1 MGPSGRKRTGL
12 FAGLL
17 ALLVIPGP
25 ALEAAGAGRRFA
37 VGPAPDWLADPGR
50 PASGEAVAAGSTGT
64 RYLLFDQQLLVGRDE
79 RELYMRTVWR
89 AETTAGVQDASEIA
103 IPFDPTYERLVLHEA
118 CILRGGR
125 KVWTFSPAD
134 VRVIESEE
142 NLDARIYNG
151 ELTATIFLRDLR
163 VGDTVDYAYSL
174 VGANPV
180 LGGRFDAVLW
190 LGYSRPVDLVR
201 RRLVWRKAAP
211 PRFRLCGGA
220 PEPVVET
227 GPQGAVYTWQTRGLR
242 LPVPEDQTPS
252 WFLPYPRVEVS
263 DFEGWSDV
271 ARRSRELFSVLD
283 APAPAIDALVH
294 GWRLADAPLDARV
307 DRAVRFVQ
315 DEVRYL
321 GLEMGPSS
329 HRPHPPAK
337 TLARRFGDC
346 KDKSALL
353 VAILRRLGVRA
364 WPALVSTRARQALD
378 DRLPSLFAFDH
389 VIVAIRV
396 DDALL
401 FVDATASEQGG
412 PVRTR
417 RPPPYARALLLDGEA
432 NGLTEIPEP
441 VAEVPS
447 TEVEE
452 TFAVASWASPA
463 RLDVVTTYR
472 GDDADEARQGQARAT
487 RAETSRRYR
496 DFYSQEHGTVRALGL
511 PKVEDDRDRNVVVV
525 REAYE
530 MPAPWKQ
537 GSHDFRA
544 WLVDEWLQ
552 KPRTLER
559 TAPLR
564 IPHPGHVKQVLTLK
578 LPGPPDLEPL
588 RETVRSPAFS
598 MDASWT
604 VRGNEARLEYT
615 YRTLRGSLP
624 PADVAGHVDSVD
636 RAAGLVVCRL
646 PDRPRPG
653 AARPVFASPGGS
665 PDLPDAAGLGALA
678 LVALGI
684 LGVRAGLS
692 SWRVRCRRARFRG
705 LTVARPGQEPLTA
718 IRVVDDS
725 HIARAGFGG
734 ACRCNVS
741 WREVDR
747 ATVTYDGRPMTVVT
761 RRCDRCGGET
771 ASYFEVGSVA
781 P

>member
-1 MGPSGRKRTGL
+1 
-12 FAGLL
+12 
-17 ALLVIPGP
+17 
-25 ALEAAGAGRRFA
+25 
-37 VGPAPDWLADPGR
+37 
-50 PASGEAVAAGSTGT
+50 
-64 RYLLFDQQLLVGRDE
+64 
-79 RELYMRTVWR
+79 
-89 AETTAGVQDASEIA
+89 
-103 IPFDPTYERLVLHEA
+103 
-118 CILRGGR
+118 
-125 KVWTFSPAD
+125 

-163 VGDTVDYAYSL
+163 VGDTVDYSYSL

-190 LGYSRPVDLVR
+190 LGYSRPVDLVQ
-201 RRLVWRKAAP
+201 RRLVWQKDEA
-211 PRFRLCGGA
+211 PRFNLRGGA
-220 PEPVVET
+220 PKPAVDT
-227 GPQGAVYTWQTRGLR
+227 SPRGTVYTWQTRSLR

-263 DFEGWSDV
+263 DFADWSDV
-271 ARRSRELFSVLD
+271 ARRSGELFSVLD
-283 APAPAIDALVH
+283 APAPAIDALVR
-294 GWRLADAPLDARV
+294 GWRLSDAPLDARV

-329 HRPHPPAK
+329 HQPHPPAQ
-337 TLARRFGDC
+337 TLERRFGDC

-353 VAILRRLGVRA
+353 VAILHRLGVSA

-378 DRLPSLFAFDH
+378 QRLPSLFAFDH
-389 VIVAIRV
+389 VIVAIRMGA
-396 DDALL
+396 ALL

-432 NGLTEIPEP
+432 GGLTAIPEP
-441 VAEVPS
+441 AAEVPS

-472 GDDADEARQGQARAT
+472 GDDADDARQGQARAT

-552 KPRTLER
+552 RPRTLER
-559 TAPLR
+559 AAPLR
-564 IPHPGHVKQVLTLK
+564 IPHPGHVRQVLTLK

-588 RETVRSPAFS
+588 QETVTSPAFS

-604 VRGNEARLEYT
+604 VRGHEARLEYT

-624 PADVAGHVDSVD
+624 PAEVAAYVESVD
-636 RAAGLVVCRL
+636 RAADLVVCRL
-646 PDRPRPG
+646 PGRPRPG
-653 AARPVFASPGGS
+653 GAGASRRGAPSASPGEAS
-665 PDLPDAAGLGALA
+665 DRWAAGGLGAFA
-678 LVALGI
+678 MVAV
-684 LGVRAGLS
+684 GVWGARTGLS
-692 SWRVRCRRARFRG
+692 SWRARRRRARFRART
-705 LTVARPGQEPLTA
+705 LARPGQAPLAA
-718 IRVVDDS
+718 IRVDS
-725 HIARAGFGG
+725 AADIARAGFGG
-734 ACRCNVS
+734 DCRCNAA
-741 WREVDR
+741 WREVGR
-747 ATVTYDGRPMTVVT
+747 ATVAYDGRSLTVIT
-761 RRCDRCGGET
+761 RRCSRCGGET
-771 ASYFEVGSVA
+771 ASYFRVRDVA
-781 P
+781 L